1 MKRSLALIAACVALV
16 GNAHAVESYLFG
28 DSTHDVGNKLTGTRT
43 DDSTFELSIVDSGSY
58 NSAGFHDADETN
70 YIVGPC
76 ASCDPGLEFHNW
88 FAVNLSDFSG
98 TVKSLSLTLQSFA
111 VEASGTYTLWDY
123 SLPISA
129 LQAGGEATVGIY
141 EDLGSGSVYGT
152 SFYQPSDSV
161 NLPTF
166 NGYRSITLNQSAVN
180 DFNAAIGD
188 EQWALGGAFDTT
200 APIPE
205 PETYAL
211 MLAGLGVVGWM
222 ARRRKA

>member
-1 MKRSLALIAACVALV
+1 
-16 GNAHAVESYLFG
+16 
-28 DSTHDVGNKLTGTRT
+28 
-43 DDSTFELSIVDSGSY
+43 
-58 NSAGFHDADETN
+58 
-70 YIVGPC
+70 
-76 ASCDPGLEFHNW
+76 
-88 FAVNLSDFSG
+88 
-98 TVKSLSLTLQSFA
+98 
-111 VEASGTYTLWDY
+111 
-123 SLPISA
+123 
-129 LQAGGEATVGIY
+129 LQAGGEATAGIY

-152 SFYQPSDSV
+152 RFYQPSDSV